1 MHLNLLTTS
10 VLSKYPGGITF
21 QESKTLTGGNELVTF
36 ETGAHQA
43 STYARNRAD
52 MFFFRVWEAGF
63 GEDFSK
69 PLTCRSEE
77 ANTCAP

>member
-43 STYARNRAD
+43 STRRA
-52 MFFFRVWEAGF
+52 
-63 GEDFSK
+63 K
-69 PLTCRSEE
+69 PC
-77 ANTCAP
+77 